1 MADTAS
7 ESPVASAPPSGID
20 PSEAFRKLY
29 YHLYS
34 NSQVS
39 RAERLVSDLSLLLLA
54 KYSSEINGSAADF
67 ETFLAGRGS
76 ANALLLSHLRTL
88 CPELITASDRFSL
101 EDDTLRVALADLR
114 DVHLSSAPA
123 HLLGDAFQALI
134 GPRLRGEKGQFFTPR
149 SIVRA
154 MIEILDPKHDEIVL
168 DPACG
173 TGGFLL
179 ETRLRWGSDLQEAQL
194 FGLDKDEDLARFA
207 GTALRISGSL
217 GHVAAVNSLDA
228 NAWPSHIPQQA
239 DVVLTNPPFGAKIG
253 VTGPAILS
261 SFDFGHRWRSIDG
274 RWQRETTML
283 ESQDPQ
289 ILFLEL
295 CVKLLRPGGR
305 LGIILP
311 EGLFGNKNVGYV
323 WDWLRERGRILA
335 LIDCPRT
342 AFQPGTDTKTNIL
355 FFQRGEPSPPSE
367 QTTSLVSVAL
377 ACGHDRRGRT
387 TLSDGT
393 PYPDDF
399 ASIAADYDEH
409 APGRRWRRAKLT
421 RPYYLVPRYYW
432 PAEPVDAAEA
442 GLIEGAER
450 LSFRELLDA
459 GALTMRKGV
468 EVGSEAYG
476 TGPVPFVR
484 TSDIANFEIR
494 ADATKSVEE
503 AVYSRYAELLDLT
516 PGDVLLTV
524 DGRYRIGETALITK
538 HNCRCV
544 VQSHFRILGTPDKAV
559 VDEYALLFALN
570 LPSVR
575 LGIRNLVFVQS
586 TLGTLGSRLM
596 ELRIP
601 ILMAEGPWSA
611 RLERFRQA
619 LQARDSQL
627 AELRATTGGFDL
639 EL

>member
-1 MADTAS
+1 MAS
-7 ESPVASAPPSGID
+7 GPRISAPDSGVD

-34 NSQVS
+34 NSRVS

-67 ETFLAGRGS
+67 ETFLAGKGT
-76 ANALLLSHLRTL
+76 ANALLLSHLRAL
-88 CPELITASDRFSL
+88 CPELITENDRFSL
-101 EDDTLRVALADLR
+101 EDDTLRVALTDLG
-114 DVHLSSAPA
+114 DVRLSSAPA

-134 GPRLRGEKGQFFTPR
+134 GPRLRGERGQFFTPR

-154 MIEILDPKHDEIVL
+154 MIGILDPKPEEIVL

-179 ETRLRWGSDLQEAQL
+179 ETHLQWGPGAQASRL
-194 FGLDKDEDLARFA
+194 FGLDKDEDLVRFA
-207 GTALRISGSL
+207 GAALRISGSI
-217 GHVAAVNSLDA
+217 GRVAAINSLDA
-228 NAWPSHIPQQA
+228 SAWPSHIPQQA

-253 VTGPAILS
+253 VTDPAILR
-261 SFDFGHRWRSIDG
+261 SFDFGHRWRYIDG
-274 RWQRETTML
+274 HWEREATVL
-283 ESQDPQ
+283 DSQDPQ

-295 CVKLLRPGGR
+295 CVKLLRPDGR
-305 LGIILP
+305 LGIVLP
-311 EGLFGNKNVGYV
+311 EGVFGNKNVGYV
-323 WDWLRERGRILA
+323 WDWLRARGDVLA
-335 LIDCPRT
+335 MIDCPRT
-342 AFQPGTDTKTNIL
+342 TFQPGTDTKTNIL
-355 FFQRGEPSPPSE
+355 FFQRGQPSPPSRPA
-367 QTTSLVSVAL
+367 TCLVAVAL

-399 ASIAADYDEH
+399 ASIAADYDGH
-409 APGRRWRRAKLT
+409 APGRRWRRTKLA

-442 GLIEGAER
+442 SLIDGAER

-468 EVGSEAYG
+468 EVGAEAYG
-476 TGPVPFVR
+476 TGRVPFVR

-503 AVYSRYAELLDLT
+503 AVYLRYAERLDLT
-516 PGDVLLTV
+516 PSDVLLTV
-524 DGRYRIGETALITK
+524 DGRYRIGETALITT
-538 HNCRCV
+538 HNCRCI

-559 VDEYALLFALN
+559 VDEYALLFALS

-601 ILMAEGPWSA
+601 ILIGEGPWSA
-611 RLERFRQA
+611 RVERFRQA